1 MLEWFAAD
9 PAAARVTV
17 VELAAVGSISRQR
30 FQEDFQR
37 FTKLLEEGREDPR
50 PGRPQ
55 AAELAI
61 GASLA
66 RVYEEV
72 IRGRTTNLPKM
83 LPELTYEVLVPF
95 VGEETARSE
104 QRRAAETIAP

>member
-1 MLEWFAAD
+1 
-9 PAAARVTV
+9 
-17 VELAAVGSISRQR
+17 VGSISRQR

-37 FTKLLEEGREDPR
+37 FTRLLEEGREDR
-50 PGRPQ
+50 EPGRPQ

-66 RVYEEV
+66 RVYEEIV
-72 IRGRTTNLPKM
+72 LGRTADLPKM

-95 VGEETARSE
+95 VGEEAARTE